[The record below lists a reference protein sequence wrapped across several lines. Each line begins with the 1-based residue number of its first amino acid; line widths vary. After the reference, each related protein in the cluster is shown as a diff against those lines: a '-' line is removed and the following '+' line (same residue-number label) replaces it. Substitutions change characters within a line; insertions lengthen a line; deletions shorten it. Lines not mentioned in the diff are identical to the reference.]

1 MCYNNRALK
10 EELFMKSM
18 SLPGRLKATVL
29 FFVIINL
36 VSSISYAGVWDL
48 DIPIP
53 SNNSQWVTFKTLWD
67 RHWNGENIDQII
79 TCLKD
84 INQKSPDS
92 LEANLWLSKAYSF
105 KGKHTNKESDY
116 SQAEIYAVRAHEID
130 KDNIIALKLLI
141 DVVPNIYNFKE
152 IMTKYGPWI
161 KSVSPLPVGEA
172 LLPMPLQPGWEKFY
186 QLWTQRYDEDKA
198 VAAVKMLDEMAV
210 ADPNDGMVQVWASRG
225 NYYLGEYWS
234 SMDQHDTKA
243 MPYYKKGIQYGEKAK
258 KLLPYSVPATYWYQ
272 LNLARSLQFANIFTK
287 ARHLTTFVS
296 LLLFCS
302 YENPLYYYFG
312 PNLTLGTMITN
323 AGWVA
328 EKGMGIAG
336 VSLENEMTSLG
347 LAEILYPDYLYIP
360 YAKADIL
367 AYKNKKEEAIKI
379 LENILAMNPDQNKF
393 TVAENR
399 SNQRFSR
406 LLYSKLKQ
414 EK

>member
-1 MCYNNRALK
+1 
-10 EELFMKSM
+10 MKSM

-258 KLLPYSVPATYWYQ
+258 KLLPYSVPVTYWYQ

-379 LENILAMNPDQNKF
+379 LENILVMNPDQSKYA
-393 TVAENR
+393 VAENR
-399 SNQRFSR
+399 SHQRFSR
-406 LLYSKLKQ
+406 LLYNKLKK

>member
-1 MCYNNRALK
+1 
-10 EELFMKSM
+10 MKSM

>member
-1 MCYNNRALK
+1 
-10 EELFMKSM
+10 MKYI
-18 SLPGRLKATVL
+18 SLPGWLKATVL

-36 VSSISYAGVWDL
+36 VSYISYAGVWDM

-53 SNNSQWVTFKTLWD
+53 SNNSQWVAFKTLWD
-67 RHWNGENIDQII
+67 RHWNGKNIDQII
-79 TCLKD
+79 TCLKN

-92 LEANLWLSKAYSF
+92 LEANLWLSRAYIF

-152 IMTKYGPWI
+152 IMTKYGSWI

-172 LLPMPLQPGWEKFY
+172 LPPMSLQPGWKKFY

-198 VAAVKMLDEMAV
+198 VAAVKMLDEMAA

-234 SMDQHDTKA
+234 SMDKHDTKS
-243 MPYYKKGIQYGEKAK
+243 MPYYKKGIQYGEKSK

-287 ARHLTTFVS
+287 ARYITTFVN

-302 YENPLYYYFG
+302 YENSLYYYFG

-336 VSLENEMTSLG
+336 VSLENEMTSLS

-367 AYKNKKEEAIKI
+367 AYKSKKEEAIKI
-379 LENILAMNPDQNKF
+379 LENILVMNPDQNKYA
-393 TVAENR
+393 VAENL

-406 LLYSKLKQ
+406 LLYNKLKK
-414 EK
+414 EKGNYIESQN